1 MTLELG
7 KKVPDLSL
15 HIGKDKVIKLADLK
29 GKFIVLYF
37 YPKDDTPGCTIEAQD
52 FNRLKPEFDKLNT
65 VIIGVSKDK
74 LDSHDKFKEKYSL
87 GFDLASDENSNLCEQ
102 LGVCIE
108 KSMFGK
114 KYMGIDR
121 ATFLLD
127 KERIVKHIWR
137 SVNAKIT
144 PKKYLKIKD
153 STLSKLKNSRRSLI

>member
-15 HIGKDKVIKLADLK
+15 HIGQDNVIKLSDLK
-29 GKFIVLYF
+29 EKFVILYF

-52 FNRLKPEFDKLNT
+52 FNKLKPEFDKLNT

-74 LDSHDKFKEKYSL
+74 LDSHDKFKEKYNL
-87 GFDLASDENSNLCEQ
+87 GFDLASDANSNLCEQ
-102 LGVCIE
+102 LGVWIE

-127 KERIVKHIWR
+127 KEGIVKHIWR
-137 SVNAKIT
+137 SVNAKNHAQEVLEKLRT
-144 PKKYLKIKD
+144 M
-153 STLSKLKNSRRSLI
+153 LS